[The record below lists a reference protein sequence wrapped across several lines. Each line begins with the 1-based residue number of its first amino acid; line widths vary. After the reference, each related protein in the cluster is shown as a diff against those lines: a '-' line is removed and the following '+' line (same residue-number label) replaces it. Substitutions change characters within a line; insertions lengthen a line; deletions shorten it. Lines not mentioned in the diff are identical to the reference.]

1 MESLHYF
8 RFSFESAE
16 ENYSGKLTEWLSGY
30 AENLYPL
37 NKNACGIYLA
47 TATAG
52 MDESVEFWRN
62 TLKQTPAF
70 VNPANF
76 PFTLSN
82 APASCIAKAMGIKG
96 PVYTMVGGKSA
107 LSACLFNAE
116 TDIENGAVEVV
127 FIIGFDRLGPEIH
140 IAGVMINGSQ
150 AAYISLLQRS
160 IEDAAEDHP
169 SILMNAVLHE
179 ISVIFP
185 LVIA

>member
-1 MESLHYF
+1 MNPVNDF

-16 ENYSGKLTEWLSGY
+16 ENYSGTLTDVLTKY
-30 AENLYPL
+30 AETLPR
-37 NKNACGIYLA
+37 NKETCGIYLA

-52 MDESVEFWRN
+52 MEESVEFWRN

-82 APASCIAKAMGIKG
+82 APASCIAKALGVKG

-116 TDIENGAVEVV
+116 MNMETHLVEVV
-127 FIIGFDRLGPEIH
+127 FIIGFDRVGSEIY
-140 IAGVMINGSQ
+140 IAGVMINKNQ
-150 AAYISLLQRS
+150 VEYISLLQKR
-160 IEDAAEDHP
+160 IEDAGEDHP
-169 SILMNAVLHE
+169 SILMNALLDE
-179 ISVIFP
+179 ITMIFP
-185 LVIA
+185 LMPA